1 MFALYKIMNQL
12 QKSQEDFRK
21 IILSVERSQ
30 GAVKIFMNGLQ
41 EVVEVRLGTEARV
54 LMKENQLASELAG
67 AYNEA
72 LRASRRLLKEEVS
85 RLTGITNIPDIP
97 GIF

>member
-1 MFALYKIMNQL
+1 LFALYKIMNQL

-41 EVVEVRLGTEARV
+41 EVVEVRLGPEARV
-54 LMKENQLASELAG
+54 LMKENQLTRELTD

-72 LRASRRLLKEEVS
+72 LRTSRRLLKEEVS